1 MRVNELVLHGTT
13 MVEISIETRAFY
25 KPTIMCIYEEL
36 IIIELMVYY
45 SRFLEFNHW
54 IIFFMPTLE

>member
-1 MRVNELVLHGTT
+1 M
-13 MVEISIETRAFY
+13 MVAISIETRAFY